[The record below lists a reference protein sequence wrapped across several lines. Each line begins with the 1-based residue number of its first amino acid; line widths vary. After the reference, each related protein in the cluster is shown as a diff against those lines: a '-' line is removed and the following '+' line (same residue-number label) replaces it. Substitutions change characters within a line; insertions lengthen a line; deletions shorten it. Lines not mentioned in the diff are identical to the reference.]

1 MYKTTITIGS
11 TYRTGEN
18 APVRGLYDY
27 VRHIDA
33 TGCIPT
39 LEERQITLD
48 KGRTFPPHRSCNK
61 GVIWKLTRV
70 L

>member
-1 MYKTTITIGS
+1 MLTTNVTIGS

-18 APVRGLYDY
+18 APVKGIYDY
-27 VRHIDA
+27 ASHINA

-39 LEERQITLD
+39 AEERRITLD
-48 KGRTFPPHRSCNK
+48 RGEKFPPHRSCSK
-61 GVIWKLTRV
+61 GVIWKLVRV